1 MTAIEGNVDQIGWIA
16 KVFDRAIIADLERLT
31 TLPRPVDV
39 IVLADVLEHLAKPEA
54 LLALAAE
61 TLDHDGAIVVS
72 IPNIANL
79 ASRLGLLFGR
89 FEYQD
94 RGILDRTHLRFYTLS
109 SARRL
114 LHEAGLRIEA
124 EETSSVPLDL
134 ALPWMP
140 SILLGPLEWIT
151 DALTPLLPRLL
162 GYQFIF
168 VARKSER

>member
-1 MTAIEGNVDQIGWIA
+1 MTAIEGDIDQIGRIA
-16 KVFDRAIIADLERLT
+16 KTFDRAIIADLERLIG
-31 TLPRPVDV
+31 LPRPADV
-39 IVLADVLEHLAKPEA
+39 IVMADVLEHLAKPEA
-54 LLALAAE
+54 LLGLAAE
-61 TLDHDGAIVVS
+61 ALDRGGAIVVS

-114 LHEAGLRIEA
+114 IRDAGFQIEA

-140 SILLGPLEWIT
+140 SILLAPLEWILS
-151 DALTPLLPRLL
+151 ALTSLLPRLL